1 MDGLR
6 SSITPS
12 STTTT
17 WSHAHRTPTRTSTRT
32 ATAAAWGSMGATDA
46 DECERLRVV
55 VRRFVLG
62 WGVAATER
70 SEAAGGGQHANG
82 MAWPHRAMEMDGAS
96 RWRWRLA
103 IRLVVNASR
112 SRTIVLLYCPAGP
125 PSDAYEEAALPLAKR
140 RYRRLRVLRYRRATT
155 VRVALLAIWTFS
167 RRLILLCL
175 HGVCQSVCS
184 GEVLQL

>member
-1 MDGLR
+1 
-6 SSITPS
+6 
-12 STTTT
+12 
-17 WSHAHRTPTRTSTRT
+17 
-32 ATAAAWGSMGATDA
+32 MGATDA

-82 MAWPHRAMEMDGAS
+82 MAWPHRAMEMDGASRWRWRLAMEMAPRDGDGAS